1 MAESRIYIESKTFD
15 DLSNA
20 IHELIKYLQWLNER
34 KDLEAINKLS
44 PIVGRMTDLF
54 VAITEGAFPRISH
67 AVDTIN
73 QRRGK
78 ISQRIAQANTPEE
91 IEQLSKEV
99 DKLVSDYQKR
109 MMKLR
114 QKRNAW
120 ENQVGSS
127 DQLTAFH
134 DFPETANRLVM
145 HKKHIANPNHP
156 HAMPVKS

>member
-1 MAESRIYIESKTFD
+1 LDESRIYIESKTFN

-34 KDLEAINKLS
+34 KDLEAINKLG

-73 QRRGK
+73 QRRGE

-109 MMKLR
+109 IDEVKAET
-114 QKRNAW
+114 KRL
-120 ENQVGSS
+120 EKQSRKQS
-127 DQLTAFH
+127 RKQ
-134 DFPETANRLVM
+134 
-145 HKKHIANPNHP
+145 
-156 HAMPVKS
+156 

>member
-1 MAESRIYIESKTFD
+1 MDESRIYIDSERFN

-20 IHELIKYLQWLNER
+20 IGELIKYLGWLNER
-34 KDLEAINKLS
+34 KDLEAINNLS

-78 ISQRIAQANTPEE
+78 ISERIAQANTPEE

-99 DKLVSDYQKR
+99 DKLTSDYQKR
-109 MMKLR
+109 IDEVKAET
-114 QKRNAW
+114 KRL
-120 ENQVGSS
+120 EKQSRK
-127 DQLTAFH
+127 Q
-134 DFPETANRLVM
+134 
-145 HKKHIANPNHP
+145 
-156 HAMPVKS
+156 

>member
-1 MAESRIYIESKTFD
+1 VVAGLKISGLLTSIKEGIAMDKSRIYIESKTFN

-34 KDLEAINKLS
+34 KDLEAINKLG

-67 AVDTIN
+67 AVNT
-73 QRRGK
+73 RGE

-109 MMKLR
+109 IGEVKAET
-114 QKRNAW
+114 KRVRK
-120 ENQVGSS
+120 QSRK
-127 DQLTAFH
+127 Q
-134 DFPETANRLVM
+134 
-145 HKKHIANPNHP
+145 
-156 HAMPVKS
+156 

>member
-1 MAESRIYIESKTFD
+1 MDKSRIYIESKTFN

-34 KDLEAINKLS
+34 KDLEAINKLG

-73 QRRGK
+73 KRRGE
-78 ISQRIAQANTPEE
+78 ISQRIDQANTPEE
-91 IEQLSKEV
+91 IEQLSNEV

-109 MMKLR
+109 IDEVKAET
-114 QKRNAW
+114 KRL
-120 ENQVGSS
+120 EKQSRK
-127 DQLTAFH
+127 Q
-134 DFPETANRLVM
+134 
-145 HKKHIANPNHP
+145 
-156 HAMPVKS
+156 

>member
-1 MAESRIYIESKTFD
+1 VDEEGIAMDESRIYIDSERFN

-20 IHELIKYLQWLNER
+20 IGELIKYLGWLNER
-34 KDLEAINKLS
+34 KDLEAINNLS

-73 QRRGK
+73 QRRDE

-91 IEQLSKEV
+91 IERLSKEV

-109 MMKLR
+109 IDEVMAET
-114 QKRNAW
+114 KRL
-120 ENQVGSS
+120 E
-127 DQLTAFH
+127 
-134 DFPETANRLVM
+134 
-145 HKKHIANPNHP
+145 
-156 HAMPVKS
+156 

>member
-1 MAESRIYIESKTFD
+1 MDEGRIFIDAETFN
-15 DLSNA
+15 DLSNT
-20 IHELIKYLQWLNER
+20 IGELIKYLGWLNER

-44 PIVGRMTDLF
+44 PIVGRITDLF

-99 DKLVSDYQKR
+99 DKLVSDY
-109 MMKLR
+109 
-114 QKRNAW
+114 
-120 ENQVGSS
+120 
-127 DQLTAFH
+127 
-134 DFPETANRLVM
+134 
-145 HKKHIANPNHP
+145 
-156 HAMPVKS
+156 

>member
-1 MAESRIYIESKTFD
+1 MDERRIFIDAERFN
-15 DLSNA
+15 DLSNT
-20 IHELIKYLQWLNER
+20 IGELIKYLGWLNER

-54 VAITEGAFPRISH
+54 VAITESAFPRISH

-73 QRRGK
+73 QVCGE

-109 MMKLR
+109 IDEVKAET
-114 QKRNAW
+114 KRL
-120 ENQVGSS
+120 EKQSRK
-127 DQLTAFH
+127 Q
-134 DFPETANRLVM
+134 
-145 HKKHIANPNHP
+145 
-156 HAMPVKS
+156 

>member
-1 MAESRIYIESKTFD
+1 MAESRIYMESKTFD

-109 MMKLR
+109 IDEVKAET
-114 QKRNAW
+114 KRVRKPSRK
-120 ENQVGSS
+120 Q
-127 DQLTAFH
+127 
-134 DFPETANRLVM
+134 
-145 HKKHIANPNHP
+145 
-156 HAMPVKS
+156 

>member
-1 MAESRIYIESKTFD
+1 MDETRIYIDSERFN

-20 IHELIKYLQWLNER
+20 IGELIKYLGWLNER

-73 QRRGK
+73 QRRGE
-78 ISQRIAQANTPEE
+78 ISQRIDQANTPEE
-91 IEQLSKEV
+91 IEQLSKEI

-109 MMKLR
+109 IGEVKAETKRLIKPSR
-114 QKRNAW
+114 KQSQK
-120 ENQVGSS
+120 Q
-127 DQLTAFH
+127 
-134 DFPETANRLVM
+134 
-145 HKKHIANPNHP
+145 
-156 HAMPVKS
+156 

>member
-1 MAESRIYIESKTFD
+1 MDEGCIFIDAETFN
-15 DLSNA
+15 DLSNT
-20 IHELIKYLQWLNER
+20 IGELIKYLGWLNER

-73 QRRGK
+73 QRRGE
-78 ISQRIAQANTPEE
+78 ISQRIDQANTPEE

-109 MMKLR
+109 IDEVKAET
-114 QKRNAW
+114 KRL
-120 ENQVGSS
+120 EKQSRK
-127 DQLTAFH
+127 Q
-134 DFPETANRLVM
+134 
-145 HKKHIANPNHP
+145 
-156 HAMPVKS
+156 

>member
-1 MAESRIYIESKTFD
+1 MDEGRIFIDAETFN
-15 DLSNA
+15 DLSNT
-20 IHELIKYLQWLNER
+20 IGELIKYLGWLNER

-73 QRRGK
+73 QVRGE

-109 MMKLR
+109 IDEVKAET
-114 QKRNAW
+114 KRL
-120 ENQVGSS
+120 E
-127 DQLTAFH
+127 
-134 DFPETANRLVM
+134 
-145 HKKHIANPNHP
+145 
-156 HAMPVKS
+156 KSRKQSRKQ

>member
-1 MAESRIYIESKTFD
+1 MDESRIYIESKTFN

-34 KDLEAINKLS
+34 KDLEAINKLG

-73 QRRGK
+73 QRRGE

-109 MMKLR
+109 IDEVKAET
-114 QKRNAW
+114 KRL
-120 ENQVGSS
+120 EKQSRKQS
-127 DQLTAFH
+127 RKQ
-134 DFPETANRLVM
+134 
-145 HKKHIANPNHP
+145 
-156 HAMPVKS
+156 

>member
-1 MAESRIYIESKTFD
+1 MAESRIYIESKTFN

-34 KDLEAINKLS
+34 KDLEAINKLG

-73 QRRGK
+73 KRRGE
-78 ISQRIAQANTPEE
+78 ISQRIDQANTPEE

-99 DKLVSDYQKR
+99 NKLVSDYQKR
-109 MMKLR
+109 IDEVKAETKRLEKQSR
-114 QKRNAW
+114 KQSRKQSQK
-120 ENQVGSS
+120 Q
-127 DQLTAFH
+127 
-134 DFPETANRLVM
+134 
-145 HKKHIANPNHP
+145 
-156 HAMPVKS
+156 

>member
-1 MAESRIYIESKTFD
+1 MDESRIYIDSETFN

-20 IHELIKYLQWLNER
+20 INELTKYLGWLNER

-54 VAITEGAFPRISH
+54 VAITEGAFPRLSH
-67 AVDTIN
+67 AVDAIN
-73 QRRGK
+73 HRRAE

-109 MMKLR
+109 IDEVKAETKRLEKQS
-114 QKRNAW
+114 QK
-120 ENQVGSS
+120 Q
-127 DQLTAFH
+127 
-134 DFPETANRLVM
+134 
-145 HKKHIANPNHP
+145 
-156 HAMPVKS
+156 